1 MPKVIGPLF
10 SLLAEGNLGN
20 VLNYHTRLQRN
31 IVSHKIDPR
40 PFLSSSLEEIQDFMK
55 HTVWTWQHLTQNLK
69 DEWDSWAHTYRPDGS
84 GYNSFT
90 SYYMKDL
97 ILDQIPDMDPPT

>member
-1 MPKVIGPLF
+1 MVKVIGPVF
-10 SLLAEGNLGN
+10 SLLAEGNLGD
-20 VLNYHTRLQRN
+20 VLNYHARLDKN
-31 IVSHKIDPR
+31 IVRHKKTPL
-40 PFLSSSLEEIQDFMK
+40 PFLSSALLEIRDFMR

-69 DEWDSWAHTYRPDGS
+69 DDWDTWASTYKPDGS

-97 ILDQIPDMDPPT
+97 ILDQIPDLEPPT